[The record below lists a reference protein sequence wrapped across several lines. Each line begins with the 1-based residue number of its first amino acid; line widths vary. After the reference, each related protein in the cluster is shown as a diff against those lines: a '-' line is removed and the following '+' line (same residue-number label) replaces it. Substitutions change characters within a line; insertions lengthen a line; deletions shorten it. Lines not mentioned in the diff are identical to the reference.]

1 MIKTRN
7 LTKRFGDFT
16 AVDDLNVSIDKGE
29 LFSLLG
35 LNGAGKTT
43 TIKMLSCLIRPS
55 GGSARVMGKDLVKE
69 ARDIKQKINVS
80 PQETAVAPNLTVREN
95 LRMIA
100 GVYGLTKDRIR
111 FRVNE
116 MIDVFSLQEVRNK
129 KAKLLSGG
137 MQRRLSIAM
146 ALITDPEILF
156 MDEPTLGLDVLARRE
171 LWTIIT
177 KLKETTTILLTTHYM
192 EEAEALSDRVAV
204 MIKGKISASG
214 TVKDLLETTRTQKLE
229 DAFIRLNQKEA

>member
-69 ARDIKQKINVS
+69 ARDIKQKI
-80 PQETAVAPNLTVREN
+80 
-95 LRMIA
+95 
-100 GVYGLTKDRIR
+100 
-111 FRVNE
+111 
-116 MIDVFSLQEVRNK
+116 
-129 KAKLLSGG
+129 
-137 MQRRLSIAM
+137 
-146 ALITDPEILF
+146 
-156 MDEPTLGLDVLARRE
+156 
-171 LWTIIT
+171 
-177 KLKETTTILLTTHYM
+177 
-192 EEAEALSDRVAV
+192 
-204 MIKGKISASG
+204 
-214 TVKDLLETTRTQKLE
+214 
-229 DAFIRLNQKEA
+229 